1 MRGSGVLT
9 IFLLLNSPFAKGIGR
24 LVLMFYVG
32 ILWFLCSI
40 PILTSGAA
48 TAALYE
54 VLLKAV
60 RDQEGYV
67 GESFFRAFRGNLR
80 QGIPVGILCLL
91 AELVFAVN
99 IFYYGVT
106 GGIQLQTVL
115 FVILFLLGLTFF
127 AYVFAE
133 MAKFENTV
141 SGHFR
146 MACVLM
152 LRNPGWSAVIL
163 VVSVLELF
171 LIYFFVYFPVL
182 FIMGIGGYMKAAVFD
197 HIFRK
202 LIDDGRI
209 VENR

>member
-1 MRGSGVLT
+1 MHFFS
-9 IFLLLNSPFAKGIGR
+9 LNSPFARGIGK

-40 PILTSGAA
+40 PIVTWGAA

-67 GESFFRAFRGNLR
+67 GESFFRAFRSNLK
-80 QGIPVGILCLL
+80 QGIPTGIICLL

-115 FVILFLLGLTFF
+115 FVMLFLLALT
-127 AYVFAE
+127 ASVYVFAG

-141 SGHFR
+141 SGHLR

-152 LRNPGWSAVIL
+152 LRNPGWSLAIL
-163 VVSVLELF
+163 MISVLELF
-171 LIYFFVYFPVL
+171 LTYFFVYFPIL
-182 FIMGIGGYMKAAVFD
+182 FLMGIGGYMKAAVFD

-202 LIDDGRI
+202 LIDDGQI
-209 VENR
+209 VEDPRDR